1 MQLFTIV
8 DLLFGKKISR
18 GSMRLHCLGLNHR
31 TAEIKIR
38 EKLAFETAQIEEF
51 WGHLQRTT
59 GGLLRELVVLS
70 TCNRIEIYAVSE
82 QPAFK
87 DLEQTLLKY
96 RNLQLENV
104 ESLFYRFVD
113 EQVISHLM
121 RVSSGLDSMVLGEPQ
136 ILGQVTDAYKI
147 SLGINACGKV
157 LSKLFQ
163 SAIRAGKRVRTETDI
178 SKDSVS
184 ISSLAANMAEQKLS
198 DLKSAQITLL
208 GAGEMAELAV
218 EALKKR
224 GANKFGVISRT
235 ISSACSLAEKW
246 NGQAGTME
254 DLSGA
259 LEATDIFITSTSA
272 PHIIIHPGMIEQVM
286 AARKEHPLVI
296 IDIAVPRD
304 VSSEVGEIKN
314 VSLFDIDDLNYGVEK
329 AIENREKE
337 IPKVEKIIDEEYQQY
352 KEYFGTLNIVPI
364 IVEMR
369 QHADAIRQK
378 ELKKTLRKLESLNP
392 EDREQI
398 KALTH
403 SIVKKILHGPTV
415 FLREEANGP
424 NGEKYASAAS
434 KLFGLNGLEDRD
446 KALRND

>member
-1 MQLFTIV
+1 
-8 DLLFGKKISR
+8 
-18 GSMRLHCLGLNHR
+18 MRLHCLGINHR
-31 TAEIKIR
+31 TADVDVR
-38 EKLAFETAQIEEF
+38 EKLAFEVSQIEEF
-51 WGHLQRTT
+51 WNLLQKVTA
-59 GGLLRELVVLS
+59 GLLSELVVLS
-70 TCNRIEIYAVSE
+70 TCNRVEIYALADQPIFTDIE
-82 QPAFK
+82 QA
-87 DLEQTLLKY
+87 LIQY
-96 RNLQLENV
+96 RKIQYEPV
-104 ESLFYRFVD
+104 EGLFYRFVD

-121 RVSSGLDSMVLGEPQ
+121 RVAAGLDSMVLGEPQ
-136 ILGQVTDAYKI
+136 ILGQVTDAYEI

-178 SKDSVS
+178 SKDAVSVP
-184 ISSLAANMAEQKLS
+184 SLAARMAEQVVG
-198 DLKSAQITLL
+198 DLARAQITLL

-218 EALKKR
+218 EALKIR
-224 GANKFGVISRT
+224 GANQFGVISRT

-246 NGQAGTME
+246 NGKAGTLQ

-259 LEATDIFITSTSA
+259 LETTDILISSTSA
-272 PHIIIHPGMIEQVM
+272 PHTIIHRKMIGKAMESRQDRPM
-286 AARKEHPLVI
+286 VI

-304 VSSEVGEIKN
+304 VASN
-314 VSLFDIDDLNYGVEK
+314 VNVVENVNLYDIDDLNCGVEE
-329 AIENREKE
+329 AIGNREGE
-337 IPKVEKIIDEEYQQY
+337 IPKVEKIIDDEYQAF

-378 ELKKTLRKLESLNP
+378 ELDKTLRKLESLNP

-403 SIVKKILHGPTV
+403 SIVQKILHGPTV

-446 KALRND
+446 RAIRND

>member
-1 MQLFTIV
+1 
-8 DLLFGKKISR
+8 
-18 GSMRLHCLGLNHR
+18 MRLHCLGINHR
-31 TAEIKIR
+31 TADVDVR
-38 EKLAFETAQIEEF
+38 EKLAFEVSQIEEF
-51 WGHLQRTT
+51 WNLLQEVTA
-59 GGLLRELVVLS
+59 GLLSELVVLS
-70 TCNRIEIYAVSE
+70 TCNRVEIYALTDQPIFADIE
-82 QPAFK
+82 QALIQYRK
-87 DLEQTLLKY
+87 IKY
-96 RNLQLENV
+96 ESV
-104 ESLFYRFVD
+104 EGLFYRFVD

-178 SKDSVS
+178 SKDAVSV
-184 ISSLAANMAEQKLS
+184 SSLAARMAEQVIGDLS
-198 DLKSAQITLL
+198 RAQITLL
-208 GAGEMAELAV
+208 GAGEMAEVAI
-218 EALKKR
+218 EALKIR
-224 GANKFGVISRT
+224 GANQFGVISRT

-246 NGQAGTME
+246 NGKAGTLQ

-259 LEATDIFITSTSA
+259 LETTDILISSTSA
-272 PHIIIHPGMIEQVM
+272 PHTIIHRKMIEKAMESRQDRPM
-286 AARKEHPLVI
+286 VI

-304 VSSEVGEIKN
+304 VASNVNEVEN
-314 VSLFDIDDLNYGVEK
+314 VNLYDIDDLNCGVK
-329 AIENREKE
+329 QAIGNREGE
-337 IPKVEKIIDEEYQQY
+337 IPKVEKIIDEEYQAF
-352 KEYFGTLNIVPI
+352 KEYFGTLNIVPV

-378 ELKKTLRKLESLNP
+378 ELEKTLRKLESLNP

-398 KALTH
+398 RTLTR
-403 SIVKKILHGPTV
+403 SIVQKILHEPTV

-446 KALRND
+446 KAIRHD